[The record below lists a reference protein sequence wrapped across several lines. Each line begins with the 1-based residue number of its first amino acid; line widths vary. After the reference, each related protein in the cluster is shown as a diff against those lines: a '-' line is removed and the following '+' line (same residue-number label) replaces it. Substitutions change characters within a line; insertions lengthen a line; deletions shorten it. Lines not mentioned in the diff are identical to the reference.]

1 MVTQNEFNSII
12 LSLIYK
18 ISSLKTEDDLINKAT
33 PEILKKFNCFSGVIL
48 SFKNFEEK
56 IIIPKLLHNKAEWQE
71 VKNKIITEYQTKPFD
86 IYDLKI
92 SEKQFLYAFRL
103 SKYGLLIISR
113 SVAFDRGTIQEIYNL
128 AEYFGKNL
136 TNAAYEQERN
146 IREKIIEQQVKL
158 QDLLISISTKY
169 INADLTHI
177 DTLINASLENM
188 GKFVNADRSYIFAY
202 NFTNST
208 TTNTF
213 EWCNKDITPEINN
226 LQNVPTEHLSYW
238 IESHQKEEAFYIDD
252 VSTLPDESEFGL
264 KAILEPQGIKSLI
277 TIPMIK
283 KGKLIGFVGFDAVKK
298 KHIYTESEKNIL
310 FVFANMLVNVQQRKE
325 NEEQIK
331 EQEIRKENL
340 LQNLEKQ
347 NKELNDYAHAV
358 SHDLK
363 APLRNINALV
373 SWVKDDNQE
382 LLDESSVESLN
393 LVLFNL
399 EKMDN
404 LIKGIL
410 DYSTIDKVDK
420 ILSWIDLNMV
430 IDDVLRAIS
439 IPSQYKINVA
449 TNFPKLFSN
458 TFVVKQIFQ
467 NLIQNAI
474 NYNDNEVP
482 TIDINYLEQE
492 TNHLFTVTDNGF
504 GIKKEHQEKIFL
516 SFTKLHEN
524 SQASGLGLAIVKR
537 IIESMQGK
545 IWLDS
550 EINKGTTFYFT
561 IPKEI
566 NYGKT

>member
-1 MVTQNEFNSII
+1 
-12 LSLIYK
+12 
-18 ISSLKTEDDLINKAT
+18 
-33 PEILKKFNCFSGVIL
+33 
-48 SFKNFEEK
+48 
-56 IIIPKLLHNKAEWQE
+56 
-71 VKNKIITEYQTKPFD
+71 
-86 IYDLKI
+86 
-92 SEKQFLYAFRL
+92 
-103 SKYGLLIISR
+103 
-113 SVAFDRGTIQEIYNL
+113 
-128 AEYFGKNL
+128 
-136 TNAAYEQERN
+136 
-146 IREKIIEQQVKL
+146 
-158 QDLLISISTKY
+158 
-169 INADLTHI
+169 
-177 DTLINASLENM
+177 
-188 GKFVNADRSYIFAY
+188 
-202 NFTNST
+202 
-208 TTNTF
+208 
-213 EWCNKDITPEINN
+213 
-226 LQNVPTEHLSYW
+226 
-238 IESHQKEEAFYIDD
+238 
-252 VSTLPDESEFGL
+252 
-264 KAILEPQGIKSLI
+264 
-277 TIPMIK
+277 
-283 KGKLIGFVGFDAVKK
+283 
-298 KHIYTESEKNIL
+298 
-310 FVFANMLVNVQQRKE
+310 
-325 NEEQIK
+325 
-331 EQEIRKENL
+331 
-340 LQNLEKQ
+340 
-347 NKELNDYAHAV
+347 
-358 SHDLK
+358 
-363 APLRNINALV
+363 
-373 SWVKDDNQE
+373 
-382 LLDESSVESLN
+382 
-393 LVLFNL
+393 
-399 EKMDN
+399 MDN

-482 TIDINYLEQE
+482 TIDINYLEEE